1 MAKNYLKAEA
11 LALVRKGDIQG
22 GIGKWREYLAIADN
36 AGDDDAYA
44 ALGGAHR
51 RLGDIDQALDC
62 YRRAYSLNPRST
74 YALVNLVSLQAARN
88 TPADQAHMKQDV
100 QQAISLCREIIEKGE
115 ATFWNWYDLATLHLI
130 EGTADDAMKALY
142 HAVALTPE
150 SAKENFR
157 SVLNNLRFLCERNP
171 AIKGLP
177 DAIAVVEKH
186 AA

>member
-22 GIGKWREYLAIADN
+22 GIAKWREYLAIPDN

-51 RLGDIDQALDC
+51 RLGDIDHAVEH
-62 YRRAYSLNPRST
+62 YRRAYEINPRST

-88 TPADQAHMKQDV
+88 MPADQTHMAQDV
-100 QQAISLCREIIEKGE
+100 QQAISLCREIIEKGD

-130 EGTADDAMKALY
+130 QGTTDDAMETLF

-157 SVLNNLRFLCERNP
+157 SVLNNLRFLHERNP
-171 AIKGLP
+171 AIKGLA